1 METKVNQAQNQAFN
15 LDKTTV
21 KMDLAHV
28 FDPRVGSYNEFT
40 MFIGHFNH
48 IPNII
53 LEGGIDC
60 KRSIKWFADTYK
72 DEIVE
77 SYFNKRTWDNN
88 NRESKA
94 DDMIYFLYED
104 LLVYFDS
111 NNLSVRFLFKQT
123 EISKVEAIVIKV
135 KKFRKAK
142 AGPEISLLVN
152 SHGQINTKELEISK
166 PKLNIRDN
174 YNDDFMEIHLTIL
187 KRVSKK
193 KDKGLILLHGKPGT
207 GKTSYIRYLIGSVKK
222 KVIFLPPNMAT
233 VIADPN
239 LISVLIENPDSIFV
253 IEDAENIVVDREKDG
268 NSPVSTLLNI
278 SDGLLSD
285 YLNIQIICSFNTD
298 EQVKTY
304 TLDRFQDLDITKKR
318 FAYHANLDPAEK
330 FKTYPSLPIHPTTFN
345 LVQGEILQFSCSLQ
359 WDIWCSDGATCC
371 VYDQIGER
379 FTLLI

>member
-1 METKVNQAQNQAFN
+1 MEINLNQGQDQAFN

-40 MFIGHFNH
+40 MFIGHFNR

-88 NRESKA
+88 IKESKA

-123 EISKVEAIVIKV
+123 EISKVEALVMKV
-135 KKFRKAK
+135 KKFRRAK

-152 SHGQINTKELEISK
+152 SHGRIDTKELEISK

-174 YNDDFMEIHLTIL
+174 YNDDFMEIHQTIL
-187 KRVSKK
+187 KRLSKK

-222 KVIFLPPNMAT
+222 SVIFLPPNMAA

-253 IEDAENIVVDREKDG
+253 IEDAENIIVDREKDG

-285 YLNIQIICSFNTD
+285 CLNIQIICSFNTD
-298 EQVKTY
+298 ISKVDSALLRKGRLIAKYEFKELEVNKAQALSNKLGFKSEIDSPQ
-304 TLDRFQDLDITKKR
+304 TLTAIYNQEEKEFKELVRLSSIGFR
-318 FAYHANLDPAEK
+318 ANVL
-330 FKTYPSLPIHPTTFN
+330 N
-345 LVQGEILQFSCSLQ
+345 
-359 WDIWCSDGATCC
+359 
-371 VYDQIGER
+371 
-379 FTLLI
+379 